1 MKKFL
6 LKVSIYAAALLVAI
20 SLICVYYYRKVPPRF
35 LLVSNSASYNLKAG
49 FVQEHP
55 EKLDKAGI
63 VVVGS
68 SMSLNNVNG
77 RMLQDSL
84 HLRAV
89 NLSSWGMRIAVY
101 EHSPI
106 WNMHKIFLSNLG
118 VADFGAPGV
127 EPEDNFSFH
136 TSKAQEMF
144 NLGTNFSTFLGTLE
158 VGNKVMSIRDNR
170 DYQSCNFDETGSVVF
185 SDSAFAIDSV
195 RWNSDEYARW
205 SVDSAKMKDYVRRL
219 KEITSSHQ
227 GYERIVLSF
236 SPVRRVF
243 YNKKRSGMVA
253 YLGRMIR
260 DSCPNVAFINLYDR
274 DYPDSIY
281 VDNSHFNRKGA
292 NRYTRELVDSMRIL
306 GIQGNGE

>member
-20 SLICVYYYRKVPPRF
+20 SLICVYYYRKVPRRF

-49 FVQEHP
+49 FVQEHH

-63 VVVGS
+63 V
-68 SMSLNNVNG
+68 
-77 RMLQDSL
+77 
-84 HLRAV
+84 
-89 NLSSWGMRIAVY
+89 
-101 EHSPI
+101 HSPI
-106 WNMHKIFLSNLG
+106 CNMHKIFLSNLG

-292 NRYTRELVDSMRIL
+292 NRYTRELVDSMRTL